1 MEEQQESFSF
11 IRENCNESKMFRN
24 SYLSAMTLR
33 DATDAAFINLITLYL
48 FNKEF
53 ETAPFAQ
60 SYAAK
65 TMMFGS
71 FREPRVAGTDLYQAL
86 HIVTN
91 PLGKTARKLA
101 APEMNAVLSTQLHV
115 KEKLAKDF
123 LRDMSRG
130 TLDRTTAIRIM
141 YRLES
146 QMAIGISNYK
156 SLRRLVTDWEN
167 LTTFQRQICV
177 TRLLQ
182 YYRTRGRRSDLYPML
197 ETLAKN
203 KGWELGGVSN
213 AEIAAIG
220 AGGAVLGTATGRG
233 FVSSVAKVAG
243 HAAAGYALGRA
254 LAS

>member
-1 MEEQQESFSF
+1 MEEQESFSF

-48 FNKEF
+48 FSKEF

-60 SYAAK
+60 NYAAK
-65 TMMFGS
+65 TMMFGG

-91 PLGKTARKLA
+91 PTGKTARKLTGL
-101 APEMNAVLSTQLHV
+101 EMNAVLAVQLHV
-115 KEKLAKDF
+115 KEKMLKDF
-123 LRDMSRG
+123 LRNMSRG
-130 TLDRTTAIRIM
+130 TLDRTTAIRLM
-141 YRLES
+141 YRLEA

-167 LTTFQRQICV
+167 LTMFQKQICV

-203 KGWELGGVSN
+203 KGWELGNVSN

-220 AGGAVLGTATGRG
+220 AAGAVAGTSTGRG
-233 FVSSVAKVAG
+233 FMSSVAKVAG
-243 HAAAGYALGRA
+243 GAALGYAIGA
-254 LAS
+254 GLAK